1 MRVIVGG
8 CGRLGVAIAES
19 LSRDPDTDV
28 IIIDT
33 DPLAFD
39 RLGSAFNGETLVGN
53 CNDRDVLE
61 AAGVAQAT
69 GLFAVTRSDNTN
81 LMTVQVATH
90 LYGVPRTIARLF
102 NPEREKVYQQLG
114 IRYVSPTSMI
124 ATSFLNEFHEDA
136 HPLHVAFEDSEV
148 SVVTLVIAEAAH
160 ALRVEEF
167 EQDGALRVAA
177 VTRGGRV
184 FIPHPSDRLERDDVV
199 TAAMKPAAERA
210 ITDLVRPAFGRAGPR
225 TSTMTPVRSG
235 GRDVDGTDREE

>member
-61 AAGVAQAT
+61 AAGVEQAT

-102 NPEREKVYQQLG
+102 NPEREKVYQELG

-136 HPLHVAFEDSEV
+136 HPLHVAFEDSDV
-148 SVVTLVIAEAAH
+148 SVVTLVIAEGAH
-160 ALRVEEF
+160 AMRVEEF
-167 EQDGALRVAA
+167 EQDGSLRVAA

-184 FIPHPSDRLERDDVV
+184 FIPHPSDRLERDDTV

-210 ITDLVRPAFGRAGPR
+210 IVDLVRPAFERADARARAISPDA
-225 TSTMTPVRSG
+225 SG
-235 GRDVDGTDREE
+235 GRDVDGTDRQE